1 MSQIK
6 SRSEIELELKRLK
19 TFREKFLNL
28 LSEYDIQPGIEDI
41 DTRIETLEWVL
52 RGSGGKMA
60 TKVPELAEAIEK
72 ANKQLKKDS
81 KDGRIVK
88 HSLTAYRMSQ
98 V

>member
-19 TFREKFLNL
+19 TFREKFLKL
-28 LSEYDIQPGIEDI
+28 LSEFDIQPGIEDI
-41 DTRIETLEWVL
+41 DTRIETLECVL

-60 TKVPELAEAIEK
+60 TKDPELAEAIGK